1 MKFIT
6 ATPAPVEKITI
17 VIKDQTISSKEMIV
31 VRHSWTHPNDSEI
44 RKGVIEAKLDLRKG
58 VVEAKFDLR
67 QSTRDVGCPVYNV
80 TGTRADLELLKVE
93 LDSAYGLTAPEV
105 AHNA

>member
-1 MKFIT
+1 MESATLYLAPPIMKFTT

-31 VRHSWTHPNDSEI
+31 VRHSWTHPNDREI
-44 RKGVIEAKLDLRKG
+44 KRGVLDARY
-58 VVEAKFDLR
+58 DLQ
-67 QSTRDVGCPVYNV
+67 QSSWNYSDTYTV
-80 TGTRADLELLKVE
+80 TGTRADFERLKVE

-105 AHNA
+105 EQNA